1 MSDLYELYQSIIL
14 DHNRRPRNFGEMDG
28 ATGHSH
34 ARNPLCGDE
43 VDVWVK
49 VADNRIDEIS
59 FRGVGCA
66 ISRAAASMMTTAVKG
81 KTVEEAA
88 ELFDTFQ
95 AVVTGA
101 VPAAAAETMDKS
113 VAVFSGVAKFPVR
126 VKCAVMPWH
135 SLKAALAAS
144 NTRPDA
150 GE

>member
-1 MSDLYELYQSIIL
+1 MSDLYELYQAIIL
-14 DHNRRPRNFGEMDG
+14 DHNRRPRNFGEMQG

-49 VADNRIDEIS
+49 VLDDRIDEIT

-81 KTVEEAA
+81 KTVSEAG

-101 VPAAAAETMDKS
+101 VPAADAAEMDKS

-144 NTRPDA
+144 GKA
-150 GE
+150 AEGAE

>member
-14 DHNRRPRNFGEMDG
+14 DHNRRPRNFGEMSG

-49 VADNRIDEIS
+49 VQDGRIDDVS
-59 FRGVGCA
+59 FRGTGCA

-81 KTVEEAA
+81 KTVAEAG

-95 AVVTGA
+95 AVVTGG
-101 VPAAAAETMDKS
+101 VPAEEANSMDKS

-135 SLKAALAAS
+135 SLKAAIAATPS
-144 NTRPDA
+144 A
-150 GE
+150 SEIAE